1 MLYMVWKPVVEMII
15 NWFAK
20 TMEIAG
26 QIPTVKRANE
36 RIIIINEFCGSLIA
50 RKPKLV
56 IN

>member
-36 RIIIINEFCGSLIA
+36 RIIIINE
-50 RKPKLV
+50 V
-56 IN
+56 